1 MSLQELIGRAPD
13 IQCNVITAYLAI
25 FRRGLRSIPR
35 QRCRYS
41 SGSAD
46 MESAALPFAQYGAL
60 YAWLSCRWLTRSGDV
75 SLSHVAVRPL
85 TKPWAACGSGSM
97 IASTHNTI
105 MTLGAAKANGTG

>member
-60 YAWLSCRWLTRSGDV
+60 YAWLSRR
-75 SLSHVAVRPL
+75 
-85 TKPWAACGSGSM
+85 
-97 IASTHNTI
+97 
-105 MTLGAAKANGTG
+105 